1 MRENIIR
8 FEGYEL
14 DSNGCVRPSAIM
26 RRMQQCAM
34 EDLLSYGITDSSMRA
49 NNMAFVVSRMALR
62 FDKPIASGKELRLR
76 TSANPTRGVTFP
88 RSFEIK
94 EGDETVF
101 RCYSLWA
108 LLDLEK
114 RMILRPSALKDEFGV
129 SEVLCGELSCE
140 RLLRPKEQA
149 PVYTDTRKVYASLLD
164 QNKHLNNCNYADIA
178 LDLLP
183 PDVTGIREIQIA
195 FQHEAYLGEELLME
209 GWQNETGY
217 LVSGAFAHRE
227 ENCFLCQIKI

>member
-1 MRENIIR
+1 MRESIIC
-8 FEGYEL
+8 FEGYEV

-62 FDKPIASGKELRLR
+62 FDKPIASGKKLRLL
-76 TSANPTRGVTFP
+76 TEANPTRGVTFP

-94 EGDETVF
+94 DGDETVF

-149 PVYTDTRKVYASLLD
+149 PV
-164 QNKHLNNCNYADIA
+164 
-178 LDLLP
+178 
-183 PDVTGIREIQIA
+183 
-195 FQHEAYLGEELLME
+195 
-209 GWQNETGY
+209 
-217 LVSGAFAHRE
+217 
-227 ENCFLCQIKI
+227 